1 MNADWD
7 DAPVR
12 VRKKSDHAGI
22 LVSIAIT
29 VGIFSA
35 AIYTADSKGWL
46 DTSNQQLP
54 AIVTTPEA
62 KPEKEQSVEEWLR
75 EYDAKVFEELAQR
88 RAQELAEQQRL
99 AELAK
104 PTPQEP
110 PPRQTVFNDSN
121 YTPRRD
127 VNTISMN
134 TPSQSTASVLQQQA
148 RPNRQ
153 YVTVVEETKRSCWP
167 LEEGSAACRRFKQQ
181 VLQSDRRACELNGN
195 SYACE
200 RANRYDLR

>member
-1 MNADWD
+1 MNADWN
-7 DAPVR
+7 DAPRR
-12 VRKKSDHAGI
+12 VRKKSDHTGM

-35 AIYTADSKGWL
+35 AIFTADSKGWL
-46 DTSNQQLP
+46 DTSDQQLP
-54 AIVTTPEA
+54 AAVTAPET

-104 PTPQEP
+104 PAPQEEP
-110 PPRQTVFNDSN
+110 
-121 YTPRRD
+121 TPRRD

-134 TPSQSTASVLQQQA
+134 TPRQTAASVPQQQA
-148 RPNRQ
+148 TPNRQ

-181 VLQSDRRACELNGN
+181 AQQSDRRACDLRGS

>member
-1 MNADWD
+1 MNADWN
-7 DAPVR
+7 DAPRR
-12 VRKKSDHAGI
+12 VRKKSDHTGM

-29 VGIFSA
+29 VDIFSA
-35 AIYTADSKGWL
+35 AIFTADSKGWL
-46 DTSNQQLP
+46 DTSDQQLP
-54 AIVTTPEA
+54 AAVTAPET

-104 PTPQEP
+104 PAPQEEP
-110 PPRQTVFNDSN
+110 TRQTVFNDSN

-134 TPSQSTASVLQQQA
+134 TPRQTAASVPQQQA
-148 RPNRQ
+148 TPNRQ

-181 VLQSDRRACELNGN
+181 AQQSDRRACDLRGS